1 MQMSSVSTPT
11 AISGPSGRDRL
22 AIGESPRWDLSRPIV
37 DRPIVDKGRA
47 QWRGTN
53 RWHWRLVILEPS
65 AVGSVHRAGEEKTAM
80 TKGLLFG
87 LALAVGSLAACTHQ
101 DNPRGAAV
109 SSAATYYSPSAASW
123 AYYSPSAASWA
134 PEVGAWQPP
143 RRAPTS
149 NVTTRGP

>member
-22 AIGESPRWDLSRPIV
+22 AIGGSPRWDLSRPIV
-37 DRPIVDKGRA
+37 DKGRP

-65 AVGSVHRAGEEKTAM
+65 AVGNVHRAGEEKTAM
-80 TKGLLFG
+80 TKGLLFSF
-87 LALAVGSLAACTHQ
+87 ALAVGSLAACTHQ

-123 AYYSPSAASWA
+123 A
-134 PEVGAWQPP
+134 PE
-143 RRAPTS
+143 
-149 NVTTRGP
+149 